1 MNEKLAQ
8 IYGTDK
14 VAAAAQESAQISQSN
29 FMKVAAAGGYD
40 VEKEDETKTGQLYG
54 YWQQYEKL
62 AAEQGHDLSVYS
74 APQVAE
80 AFNKWLQNLGTDK
93 QAAEQAQQARLQQA
107 ESFIAK
113 LAGEATTEE
122 QIIKLATF
130 LGNATAHAQYA
141 AFNKLASGDVAN
153 DNISEE
159 VAGSNARAHGS
170 GSQNVSA
177 GAAATSPAQHGHIRG
192 PRAEGDPNNV
202 PPASPY
208 GTASTSRGDFDKM
221 DFKGSK
227 EPKPTEKDL
236 TYRAHLAKEKAINK
250 AKELWAHPNRNKALG
265 IAGGVAAAGAAAYG
279 AKKLYDRHQQDHDKA
294 AFDHTAAQLAYGLL
308 LDYGVD
314 EKTASARLN
323 DALVRG
329 VGPTVSDAVK
339 IAAAEDGNLAVQTRA
354 VELLELAGYS
364 FEDLEKHAPP
374 RINPEQH
381 GQLGY
386 PGQDQA
392 SFGNAQ
398 AAGVECIS
406 ISRGR
411 QLLSGREQPSAC
423 SGDPARSYR
432 RGCSQDRFS
441 QDSPHEHSAD
451 DPASAD
457 GEHSDG
463 EDRRSVRRRPQDEGE
478 GRQEGQGEEG
488 RQGRGEEGVR
498 PRTPASRPQP
508 QGGS

>member
-8 IYGTDK
+8 MYGTDK

-62 AAEQGHDLSVYS
+62 AAEQGHDLSAYS
-74 APQVAE
+74 VPQVAE
-80 AFNKWLQNLGTDK
+80 AFNKWLQNVGTDK

-130 LGNATAHAQYA
+130 LGEATAHAQYA
-141 AFNKLASGDVAN
+141 AFNKLASNGSAN
-153 DNISEE
+153 NNISEE
-159 VAGSNARAHGS
+159 VAGTNAMAHGS
-170 GSQNVSA
+170 GARNRSP
-177 GAAATSPAQHGHIRG
+177 GTAATSPAQHGHIKG
-192 PRAEGDPNNV
+192 PRSDGNPNNV
-202 PPASPY
+202 SPASPH
-208 GTASTSRGDFDKM
+208 GTTSTSRGDFDKM
-221 DFKGSK
+221 DFKGK
-227 EPKPTEKDL
+227 EPKPLDKDL
-236 TYRAHLAKEKAINK
+236 TYRAHLTKEKAINK
-250 AKELWAHPNRNKALG
+250 AKELWAHPNRNRNLA
-265 IAGGVAAAGAAAYG
+265 IAGGIAAAGGAAYG

-323 DALVRG
+323 EALVRG
-329 VGPTVSDAVK
+329 VGPSVSDAVK

-386 PGQDQA
+386 PSQDQA

-398 AAGVECIS
+398 AAGVEYIP
-406 ISRGR
+406 IPRGR
-411 QLLSGREQPSAC
+411 
-423 SGDPARSYR
+423 
-432 RGCSQDRFS
+432 
-441 QDSPHEHSAD
+441 
-451 DPASAD
+451 
-457 GEHSDG
+457 
-463 EDRRSVRRRPQDEGE
+463 
-478 GRQEGQGEEG
+478 
-488 RQGRGEEGVR
+488 
-498 PRTPASRPQP
+498 
-508 QGGS
+508 